1 VVEVVVIP
9 DGAAQPVRGDEPTA
23 LEIAWKPAM
32 DELAGGGSL
41 VRVAVTPQGLPAGSE
56 TGIPTLLGCP
66 PAARVGRGRVDA
78 VGHGIDVR
86 DGVVPWRADLL
97 YGNGRRASIRQVRDI
112 CSHLGPSAVPIGGH
126 RLLLLAE
133 TRPADRRILGLRL
146 RVWDDGPTPAGVVP
160 RATTMVC
167 ARGTAAGCARLLGA
181 NVTTPAGA
189 TGDVDT
195 DLAGKLNAALE
206 AIAADCP
213 CVVVHV
219 GAPDEAAHRG
229 ERAAVVAALEA
240 IDAQLVAP
248 LREAVEEVDGR
259 LVVCPDHGTDP
270 LTGRHD
276 RAPVPAIVWPGRRD
290 AEPGERYSERLARA
304 APLLEADELFAGVAA

>member
-1 VVEVVVIP
+1 
-9 DGAAQPVRGDEPTA
+9 
-23 LEIAWKPAM
+23 
-32 DELAGGGSL
+32 
-41 VRVAVTPQGLPAGSE
+41 
-56 TGIPTLLGCP
+56 
-66 PAARVGRGRVDA
+66 
-78 VGHGIDVR
+78 
-86 DGVVPWRADLL
+86 
-97 YGNGRRASIRQVRDI
+97 
-112 CSHLGPSAVPIGGH
+112 
-126 RLLLLAE
+126 
-133 TRPADRRILGLRL
+133 
-146 RVWDDGPTPAGVVP
+146 
-160 RATTMVC
+160 MVC